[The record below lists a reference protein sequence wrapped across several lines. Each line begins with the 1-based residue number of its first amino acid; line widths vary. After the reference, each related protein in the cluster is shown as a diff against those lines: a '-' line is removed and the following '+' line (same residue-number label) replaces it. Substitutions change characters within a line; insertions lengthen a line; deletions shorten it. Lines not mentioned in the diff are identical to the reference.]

1 MKKLINPFTYYSGGT
16 TLAIGVAGMALMV
29 WIAQATGQTFRGL
42 TSIGIGESSWL
53 QLAGQLLAGW
63 ALFSALLYAAA
74 RIFSP
79 SQIRLI
85 DIVGNQ
91 AMARLPYLVLLL
103 FELLYSTPQL
113 LHDAEEIQQLNF
125 AEMTSYTP
133 PIGLVLSGVV
143 GIVVLVWFFA
153 WSWMGFSIAANLRG
167 KRAAAIYIGCYLLAE
182 GLMTAGAHL
191 LK

>member
-42 TSIGIGESSWL
+42 ISIGIGESSWL

-113 LHDAEEIQQLNF
+113 LHDAEEIRQLNF

>member
-16 TLAIGVAGMALMV
+16 TLAIGVVGMALMV

-113 LHDAEEIQQLNF
+113 LHDAEEIRQLNF